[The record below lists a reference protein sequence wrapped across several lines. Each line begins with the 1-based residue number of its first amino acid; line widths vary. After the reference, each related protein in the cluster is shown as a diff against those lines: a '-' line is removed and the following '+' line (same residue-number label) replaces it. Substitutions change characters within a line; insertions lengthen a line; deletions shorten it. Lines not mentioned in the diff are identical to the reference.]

1 MKIKLLN
8 DGGYEFLSGIKF
20 PLIVNAEL
28 HHNYPVYV
36 VHSKEFGLEKDTSY
50 LFKYISVEVI
60 NE

>member
-8 DGGYEFLSGIKF
+8 DGGYESLSGIKF
-20 PLIVNAEL
+20 PLIVNAEF

-50 LFKYISVEVI
+50 LFEYISVEVI